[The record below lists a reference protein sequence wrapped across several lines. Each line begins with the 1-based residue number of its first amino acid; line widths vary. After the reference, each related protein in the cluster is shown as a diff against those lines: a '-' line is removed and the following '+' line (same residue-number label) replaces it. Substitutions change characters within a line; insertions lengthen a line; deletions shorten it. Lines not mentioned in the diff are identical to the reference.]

1 MEVDTYWR
9 QLDIFDPT
17 KKNPQITIVGAGS
30 LGSMI
35 TYNLAKMGFKNICV
49 YDTDIVEEHNV
60 SNQLYGK
67 CDIGKKKVK
76 ALQERI
82 YNDCGITIK
91 SNEELFTTNSTFIP
105 GIIYMAVD
113 SMDTRKELWDNCIKH
128 NPNVKLYIESR
139 LGAELARMY
148 TINPF
153 VPVHIKEYE
162 KTLYSDKDSEESA
175 CTYRAIF
182 TVICITAGIAAHK
195 AVKYIK
201 NLSVKN
207 VTEIKEGGNN
217 EAVNVMCINPVLVV
231 SSDFK

>member
-1 MEVDTYWR
+1 MEVDIYWR

-17 KKNPQITIVGAGS
+17 KKNPQITIVGVGS

-35 TYNLAKMGFKNICV
+35 AYNLAKMGFKNICV

-82 YNDCGITIK
+82 QNDCGTNITIK
-91 SNEELFTTNSTFIP
+91 EELFTTNSAFIP
-105 GIIYMAVD
+105 GIVYMAVD
-113 SMDTRKELWDNCIKH
+113 NMDTRKELWYNNIKH

-148 TINPF
+148 TIDPF
-153 VPVHIKEYE
+153 NMSHIREYE
-162 KTLYSDKDSEESA
+162 KTLYSNKDSEESP

-182 TVICITAGIAAHK
+182 TVICVIAGLAAHK
-195 AVKYIK
+195 AVKYTK
-201 NLSVKN
+201 DLPFKN

-217 EAVNVMCINPVLVV
+217 EAVSIMCINPILVT